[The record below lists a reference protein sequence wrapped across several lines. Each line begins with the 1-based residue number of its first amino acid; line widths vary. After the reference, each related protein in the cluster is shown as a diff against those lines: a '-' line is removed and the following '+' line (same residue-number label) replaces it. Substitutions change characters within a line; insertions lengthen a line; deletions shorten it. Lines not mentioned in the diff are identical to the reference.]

1 LPEPALLT
9 IENGDF
15 VRRVLGSV
23 KKPLVRATEV
33 EDIAA
38 QCEHSHAICFA
49 NEDGMFVVQLRPHGR
64 ELELFVLAAVAFKHG
79 AVERQDAAVL
89 KIARDLEAMTVAFES
104 RRRGWARR
112 LGPEWFRRGTREFV
126 RDV

>member
-1 LPEPALLT
+1 MILSLEDGA
-9 IENGDF
+9 F

-23 KKPLVRATEV
+23 KKPRIAASEV
-33 EDIAA
+33 QDIAA
-38 QCEHSHAICFA
+38 QCEGSEAICFA
-49 NEDGMFVVQLRPHGR
+49 CEDGMFVVQLRPLGS

-89 KIARDLEAMTVAFES
+89 QIARDLEAKTVAFET